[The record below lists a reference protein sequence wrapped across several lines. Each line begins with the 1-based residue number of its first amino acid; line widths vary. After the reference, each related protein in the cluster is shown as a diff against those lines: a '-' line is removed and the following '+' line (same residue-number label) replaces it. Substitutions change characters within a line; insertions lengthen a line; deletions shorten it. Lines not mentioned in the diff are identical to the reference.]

1 MHRGAFNGPLFVF
14 RTQFASG
21 LTNSRHGTCKRAMR
35 KYYVDMLT
43 EFSRRY
49 FLTRSI
55 LALASTCFA
64 PDVALPRALTSL
76 QATGLAT
83 PHSDSSDE
91 EMIIYSREFLTMESP
106 MAALTTW
113 ITPTESFFVRNN
125 LIMPA
130 SIDVEKWELRIT
142 GEVRRPI
149 TLSFRD
155 LAALPRTS
163 VINTIECAGNGRA
176 FYRPRLGGVQWR
188 KGAVGTARFEGPR
201 IRDLLRL
208 AEPRP
213 SAHHV
218 AFGGLDTPPLGS
230 ERFIR
235 SIPLDK
241 ALDENSL
248 ISTHMN
254 GAPLTMPHGF
264 PARALIPG
272 WIGSASIKWLQE
284 ITVLSHEYSGA
295 YMDPAYRIPAVQLQN
310 HSVRSTLPLTSLRL
324 KSIISYPGGD
334 AVINLRDNPTLAIRG
349 AAWAGEKSISSVKVS
364 IDGGTTWRD
373 SVLSSQH
380 ARYAWRLWE
389 YNWTPRAAGNYQLM
403 CRAADGDGNRQPL
416 EPLWNPG
423 GYLWNG
429 MDRINVNVQA

>member
-1 MHRGAFNGPLFVF
+1 
-14 RTQFASG
+14 
-21 LTNSRHGTCKRAMR
+21 
-35 KYYVDMLT
+35 
-43 EFSRRY
+43 
-49 FLTRSI
+49 
-55 LALASTCFA
+55 
-64 PDVALPRALTSL
+64 
-76 QATGLAT
+76 
-83 PHSDSSDE
+83 
-91 EMIIYSREFLTMESP
+91 MIIYSREFLTMESP

-113 ITPTESFFVRNN
+113 ITPTKSFFVRNN

-149 TLSFRD
+149 TLSFRV
-155 LAALPRTS
+155 LAALPKTS

-176 FYRPRLGGVQWR
+176 FYRPGLGGVQWR
-188 KGAVGTARFEGPR
+188 KGAVGNARFEGPR

-208 AEPRP
+208 AEPGP

-218 AFGGLDTPPLGS
+218 AFGGLDTAPLGS

-235 SIPLDK
+235 SIPLEK

-295 YMDPAYRIPAVQLQN
+295 YMDPAYRIPAVQVQN
-310 HSVRSTLPLTSLRL
+310 HSVKSTLPLTSLRL
-324 KSIISYPGGD
+324 KSIISHPGED
-334 AVINLRDNPTLAIRG
+334 AVINLADNPTLAIRG
-349 AAWAGEKSISSVKVS
+349 AAWAGEKLISSVKVS
-364 IDGGTTWRD
+364 MDGGSTWRD
-373 SVLSSQH
+373 SVLSSQR
-380 ARYAWRLWE
+380 ARYAWRLWA
-389 YNWTPRAAGNYQLM
+389 YDWTPRAAGNYQLM
-403 CRAADGDGNRQPL
+403 SRAADVDGNRQPL
-416 EPLWNPG
+416 EPLWNPS

-429 MDRINVNVQA
+429 MDRINVNVQG

>member
-1 MHRGAFNGPLFVF
+1 MYAKRGPLTGPSLFLA
-14 RTQFASG
+14 RPHFAAS
-21 LTNSRHGTCKRAMR
+21 LTCSKHGTGKRAVR
-35 KYYVDMLT
+35 KYYFDMPA
-43 EFSRRY
+43 EFSRRC
-49 FLTRSI
+49 FLIRSTA
-55 LALASTCFA
+55 ALAATSLGH
-64 PDVALPRALTSL
+64 DVALARALTSL
-76 QATGLAT
+76 QAAGLT
-83 PHSDSSDE
+83 THSDSDE
-91 EMIIYSREFLTMESP
+91 MTIYSRKYLTMESP

-113 ITPTESFFVRNN
+113 ITPTKSFFVRNN

-155 LAALPRTS
+155 LAALPKTS

-176 FYRPRLGGVQWR
+176 LYRPRLGGVQWR
-188 KGAVGTARFEGPR
+188 KGAVGNARFAGPR

-208 AEPRP
+208 AELRP

-218 AFGGLDTPPLGS
+218 AFGGLDTAPSGS

-235 SIPLDK
+235 SIPLEK

-248 ISTHMN
+248 LSTHMN
-254 GAPLTMPHGF
+254 GAALTMPHGY

-284 ITVLSHEYSGA
+284 ITVLRHEYSGA
-295 YMDPAYRIPAVQLQN
+295 YMDPAYRMPAVQAQN
-310 HSVRSTLPLTSLRL
+310 QSVKPTLPLTSLRL
-324 KSIISYPGGD
+324 KSIISHPGED
-334 AVINLRDNPTLAIRG
+334 TVISLRDNPTLAIRG
-349 AAWAGEKSISSVKVS
+349 AAWAGEKSLSSVKVS
-364 IDGGTTWRD
+364 VDGGATWRD

-380 ARYAWRLWE
+380 ARYAWRFWE
-389 YNWTPRAAGNYQLM
+389 YNWTPGTAGNYQLL
-403 CRAADGDGNRQPL
+403 CRAADVDGNRQPL

-429 MDRINVNVQA
+429 LDRINVAVLA